1 MSHCLYVAK
10 PMCRVIVIRL
20 MKFFTFFILMFFT
33 LNTYAQHT
41 PLPHGMVFGR
51 KPDTTVIVEATKT
64 EAFMGKKIRISTTIR
79 GRVIN
84 VTKEKGGWFKL
95 DAGGGKAISAHFK
108 NYDIRLPAALKGR
121 VVIIEGVAAKQ
132 VEATNGQ
139 RFGGN
144 TAAAKNSVLQKT
156 PAALSFEVTG
166 LLVYK

>member
-1 MSHCLYVAK
+1 
-10 PMCRVIVIRL
+10 

-95 DAGGGKAISAHFK
+95 DAGGKVISAHFK
-108 NYDIRLPAALKGR
+108 NYDIRLPTALKGR

-144 TAAAKNSVLQKT
+144 MTAAKNNALQKK